1 MDETTKVRKDA
12 LRNNGTTES
21 RLDERKGLMGPWR
34 RRRRLEGGVKVGVP
48 VASLSYSRYSID
60 TLMYKWH
67 RYLRG
72 SDYTYLLDNCLA
84 SSVYLRNF
92 ECGLSSR
99 GEAAD
104 CDGLPFACGSGGDLL
119 RCDVGGEEE
128 L

>member
-1 MDETTKVRKDA
+1 M
-12 LRNNGTTES
+12 ES
-21 RLDERKGLMGPWR
+21 RAKKDGCPEAEVSK
-34 RRRRLEGGVKVGVP
+34 EVKWWCCNR
-48 VASLSYSRYSID
+48 VASYSRYSID

-84 SSVYLRNF
+84 SSVYLRNL

-104 CDGLPFACGSGGDLL
+104 
-119 RCDVGGEEE
+119 
-128 L
+128 